1 MSVCWPTDCS
11 NYNPR
16 HPPRGFRNSRRLVT
30 DSKLIQAAERELVDP
45 KHLIPQGVYERG
57 YRHRG
62 GTSSVGVSGSVKMS
76 SCLYECLYEADL
88 EKYYPSFVAV
98 GLQRTEQLAEITMKD
113 YPKLG
118 VHNMDDRKRLFQL
131 IKIVQSVQEE
141 EDDVGDAETS
151 AHYEPG
157 CVYLQPQSPR
167 TGPCRQLKFDSFFV
181 TSEGLRNYEMYTH
194 EHKAETSAD
203 ILPEDSQMGAKAS
216 RENGA
221 STCPQTRGVSKETST
236 DISTLLGENE
246 APVIQR
252 VTHVSGYNYGVPQSC
267 MRANNFENEGPWA
280 GSDKIR
286 VCVRKR
292 PLGARE
298 ARRGEVNV
306 VTVEDKETVL
316 IHEKKE
322 AVDLKQYILEH
333 VFYFDEVFSEALT
346 NQDVYMRTAHPLI
359 QHVFNGGHA
368 SCFAYGQT
376 GAGKT
381 YTMIGTPQNPGLYG
395 LAAKDI
401 FRQLET
407 SQPKRN
413 LFVWI
418 SFYEIYCGQL
428 YDLLNGRKRLFARE
442 DGNHVVQIVGLRE
455 VQVESVDLLLEVIHK
470 GSRERSTGATGV
482 NSDSSRSHA
491 IIQIQVKDSARR
503 LFGRMSFID
512 LAGSERAA
520 DARESNKQTKFEGA
534 EINQSLLALKECI
547 RALDQEHAH
556 TPFRQSKLTQVL
568 KDSFIGN
575 SKTCMIANISPSHV
589 ATEHTLNTLRYADRV
604 KELKKGIKCCAA
616 VTNRSR
622 TVGNSSP
629 KRVQNQSFVHQGEK
643 ASPKKV
649 KLVMQ
654 HSPNPSLGPS
664 KLRAYP
670 SVFHPMNVPLSST
683 PKTVKKGSPVKGN
696 SNQPWLH
703 RTTPIK
709 GFLKSG
715 KLSKKRTDDL
725 VWHADKRKGIAVG
738 ITASVA
744 RECDPG
750 HQFSEHESSPRT
762 QKVQAVRPVIK
773 QIVPKNN
780 FPYGDRHHCLSD
792 CSATINTNHLPLQK
806 EKEQHLRI
814 YHKQFQQPPIL
825 QQKLKYQP
833 LEKFL
838 ATYRPQEIHIQDN
851 NGVLHQRSMLS
862 EAVTQPEDL
871 DDSDFS
877 EDSFSYNSNQNKKK
891 KRGKIDH
898 NCRSFY
904 LHNNDLGTIADQKLV
919 TGEPLYP
926 LYGAEQTQDQKQS
939 DRWCFT
945 NEPLSPKNKV
955 IEQDSARNQCDR
967 CAEND
972 FSTSPFPQNNN
983 TPEKPYSYE
992 EDLACKWKNHKDF
1005 PSGFKYSINNK
1016 WQVDSDVS
1024 LSLGET
1030 YNSSLAGVLESNVTE
1045 TTERKNDGPSF
1056 MEDPSEDQQGSREE
1070 NRQKEK
1076 ENDPC
1081 KMANMSNGSIS
1092 GLMDPLSVSLLES
1105 ERNTTWDDVPF
1116 HQSQETYVLLDQDPR
1131 TFSGDST
1138 ADSKLSLEGSKALLS
1153 SGTMSA
1159 VIKQMLKYDK
1169 ISKLQAAL
1177 EFENERTTQTL
1188 DRSKSFCSF
1197 EDFSPSST
1205 HPASAI
1211 DKYLEAP
1218 NTRSCLSMRDGEDVF
1233 LNTKHELKESSNSRQ
1248 YDADTEETI
1257 HRLNSTEKSPNFDS
1271 KDKQPNKEPQE
1282 TSISVVSL
1290 GSSIDE
1296 RVHNSNGSPSS
1307 PPSSHQDK
1315 ENKFCDQHREKMLP
1329 DQLWSCCKEIQS
1341 LQHTFKFSLQSE
1353 ESGIVSNKIVP
1364 TMFVQDNL
1372 IATEH
1377 DSGCL
1382 DNKVSCSMMQNSP
1395 KKLTSTSSQ
1404 TSVCEM
1410 LSHNEKTLGKA
1421 QQIVVQAHQEHL
1433 DEMISLGIKEECLLR
1448 QVSQLGFKEYVT
1460 KVDEIMLLK
1469 SKCLQS
1475 MRSQLQLYLAYLS
1488 PSVEEERTASS

>member
-1 MSVCWPTDCS
+1 MT
-11 NYNPR
+11 
-16 HPPRGFRNSRRLVT
+16 
-30 DSKLIQAAERELVDP
+30 
-45 KHLIPQGVYERG
+45 
-57 YRHRG
+57 
-62 GTSSVGVSGSVKMS
+62 

-98 GLQRTEQLAEITMKD
+98 GLQRTEQLTEITMKD

-131 IKIVQSVQEE
+131 IQIVQSVQEE
-141 EDDVGDAETS
+141 DDAEDGQTIP
-151 AHYEPG
+151 HYEPG
-157 CVYLQPQSPR
+157 CVYLQPQSCR
-167 TGPCRQLKFDSFFV
+167 TGPCRQLKFDSFFG
-181 TSEGLRNYEMYTH
+181 TSEGLRNFEMRSGNSEMYA
-194 EHKAETSAD
+194 HKHKVETTGD
-203 ILPEDSQMGAKAS
+203 ILPEDSQISNTAS

-221 STCPQTRGVSKETST
+221 ITCPQNRGVSKETST

-252 VTHVSGYNYGVPQSC
+252 VTHVSGYNYGVPDSC
-267 MRANNFENEGPWA
+267 IRANNFENEGPWA

-298 ARRGEVNV
+298 ARRGEMNV

-346 NQDVYMRTAHPLI
+346 NQDVYMRTAYPLI
-359 QHVFNGGHA
+359 QHLFNGGHA

-381 YTMIGTPQNPGLYG
+381 YTMIGTPQNPGLYA
-395 LAAKDI
+395 LTAKDI
-401 FRQLET
+401 FRQLEM

-413 LFVWI
+413 LLVWI

-455 VQVESVDLLLEVIHK
+455 VQVESVELLLEVIHK

-503 LFGRMSFID
+503 MFGRMSFID

-575 SKTCMIANISPSHV
+575 SKTCMIANISPSHL

-604 KELKKGIKCCAA
+604 KELKKGIKCCA
-616 VTNRSR
+616 TITTRSR
-622 TVGNSSP
+622 TVGSSSP
-629 KRVQNQSFVHQGEK
+629 KRVQNQSFSHQGEK
-643 ASPKKV
+643 TSPKKV
-649 KLVMQ
+649 KLGQ
-654 HSPNPSLGPS
+654 QNPSLVPS
-664 KLRAYP
+664 KLKAYP
-670 SVFHPMNVPLSST
+670 SVFHPMNVPLAST
-683 PKTVKKGSPVKGN
+683 PKAVKKGSPVKGN
-696 SNQPWLH
+696 SSQPWLH

-715 KLSKKRTDDL
+715 KLSKKRTEDL
-725 VWHADKRKGIAVG
+725 AWHAGKGKGIAVG

-744 RECDPG
+744 RECDPREE
-750 HQFSEHESSPRT
+750 FSEHESSPRT
-762 QKVQAVRPVIK
+762 QKVQAVRPVLK
-773 QIVPKNN
+773 QIVPR
-780 FPYGDRHHCLSD
+780 DRLSFEDIRHCLSV
-792 CSATINTNHLPLQK
+792 CSTTGNSNHLMKKDSELETNYLPLQK

-838 ATYRPQEIHIQDN
+838 ATYRPQEIKLQDN
-851 NGVLHQRSMLS
+851 NDNPHQRSVLS

-877 EDSFSYNSNQNKKK
+877 EDSFSYNFNQSKKK

-898 NCRSFY
+898 NCHSFY
-904 LHNNDLGTIADQKLV
+904 LHDKDLESLADHKLAP
-919 TGEPLYP
+919 GEQLCSI
-926 LYGAEQTQDQKQS
+926 YGEAQMQDHKQS

-945 NEPLSPKNKV
+945 KEQSCPKNKN
-955 IEQDSARNQCDR
+955 IEQDSARTRCDR
-967 CAEND
+967 CVEEN
-972 FSTSPFPQNNN
+972 FCTSPFPQNND

-992 EDLACKWKNHKDF
+992 EDLACKRKNRKDF
-1005 PSGFKYSINNK
+1005 PAGFKYSIYNK

-1024 LSLGET
+1024 QSLDET
-1030 YNSSLAGVLESNVTE
+1030 YNSSLANVLESNVTE
-1045 TTERKNDGPSF
+1045 NKERTNDGHAF
-1056 MEDPSEDQQGSREE
+1056 MEDPLEEQQGSREE
-1070 NRQKEK
+1070 NRQKE
-1076 ENDPC
+1076 EETGHC
-1081 KMANMSNGSIS
+1081 KMSNMSNGSIS

-1105 ERNTTWDDVPF
+1105 ERSTTWDEVPF
-1116 HQSQETYVLLDQDPR
+1116 QSQESYLLLDQDPR
-1131 TFSGDST
+1131 TLNTDSP
-1138 ADSKLSLEGSKALLS
+1138 ADSKLSPERSKALVS
-1153 SGTMSA
+1153 SGTMSEF
-1159 VIKQMLKYDK
+1159 IKQILKYDK
-1169 ISKLQAAL
+1169 FSKLQDAL
-1177 EFENERTTQTL
+1177 ETDSERIAQTL
-1188 DRSKSFCSF
+1188 DSSKSFCSF
-1197 EDFSPSST
+1197 EDSGPPAT
-1205 HPASAI
+1205 HPASGT
-1211 DKYLEAP
+1211 DKFLDAAK
-1218 NTRSCLSMRDGEDVF
+1218 TRSSWSIRDRENEF
-1233 LNTKHELKESSNSRQ
+1233 INTKHDLKESFNSRQ

-1257 HRLNSTEKSPNFDS
+1257 LRLDSPDKSPNFDT
-1271 KDKQPNKEPQE
+1271 KDKQINKEPQE
-1282 TSISVVSL
+1282 ASISVTSL
-1290 GSSIDE
+1290 GSSIDD

-1307 PPSSHQDK
+1307 PPFCHQDK
-1315 ENKFCDQHREKMLP
+1315 EIKACCDQHKEKMLP
-1329 DQLWSCCKEIQS
+1329 HQLHSCCNKIKS
-1341 LQHTFKFSLQSE
+1341 LQHTFKLSLPSE
-1353 ESGIVSNKIVP
+1353 ETGIVSNKMVP
-1364 TMFVQDNL
+1364 AVFVQDNL
-1372 IATEH
+1372 ITTEN
-1377 DSGCL
+1377 DLGCP
-1382 DNKVSCSMMQNSP
+1382 DNKRSYSLIQNSP
-1395 KKLTSTSSQ
+1395 KKLSSTSSQ
-1404 TSVCEM
+1404 TSISEM
-1410 LSHNEKTLGKA
+1410 LSNNEKTLGKA
-1421 QQIVVQAHQEHL
+1421 QQLVVQAHHEQL

-1448 QVSQLGFKEYVT
+1448 QVSQLDFKEYVT

-1469 SKCLQS
+1469 SKCIQS
-1475 MRSQLQLYLAYLS
+1475 MRSQLQRYLS
-1488 PSVEEERTASS
+1488 YVSPTVAEERTVSS